1 MTPLMAALLA
11 GMILCYLVCG
21 IPFGL
26 VIAKL
31 HGIDVRSVGSHNIG
45 ATNVG
50 RSVGVK
56 AAVATLIADAA
67 KALLCMVL
75 ARQLV
80 ANIAFGGDYAMT
92 NPQTSFGWVS
102 SLFYLACICG
112 HVFSPYLHFHGG
124 KGISAGFG
132 ASLGLWAPLP
142 LGLLVVFIFVVVP
155 TRFVSAGSVAA
166 AASLPF
172 WALCFGFPS
181 SALYGLVTAACI
193 VIWAHRDNIAKLARG
208 EEKKFSFH
216 HEEEDK

>member
-92 NPQTSFGWVS
+92 NPQTSFVVI
-102 SLFYLACICG
+102 SLVPISIFMVEREFLQVLVPPL
-112 HVFSPYLHFHGG
+112 VF
-124 KGISAGFG
+124 
-132 ASLGLWAPLP
+132 
-142 LGLLVVFIFVVVP
+142 GLLYP
-155 TRFVSAGSVAA
+155 
-166 AASLPF
+166 
-172 WALCFGFPS
+172 
-181 SALYGLVTAACI
+181 
-193 VIWAHRDNIAKLARG
+193 
-208 EEKKFSFH
+208 
-216 HEEEDK
+216 